1 MKVELLQQ
9 GSVTVVVPHDALTE
23 ATMPELQS
31 ALAGEARQTGARLV
45 LDLRHVAFLDSA
57 GIEFLLRLAGDRRV
71 GALRPRIV
79 ELSETVREAL
89 DLTETLERFFVF
101 DSVEA
106 AVKSYG

>member
-1 MKVELLQQ
+1 MKVELLRQ
-9 GSVTVVVPHDALTE
+9 GGVTVAVPHDALTE
-23 ATMPELQS
+23 ATVLELQS
-31 ALAGEARQTGARLV
+31 ALAGEAQQTGAKLV
-45 LDLRHVAFLDSA
+45 FDLKNVAFVDSA

-79 ELSETVREAL
+79 ELSESVREAL
-89 DLTETLERFFVF
+89 DLTETLGRFFVF